1 MRSSTLRF
9 LPAAPRPSSVPGLL
23 LALLLSAAALR
34 ADAPASCVIV
44 VPVESRQLTPTAIAL
59 VQPADYVCATIEV
72 TSRRKDIAEQV
83 ADIRETIALLAKTID
98 QSPRLS
104 LHTGPLRFSSPENVS
119 GRLLAFGPGAPG
131 RLSSLSKS
139 SAEPSP
145 PARLAVRI
153 LWKIA
158 AADHDT
164 LDASVTLRQFAD
176 TFKPAGQAEIRLARL
191 ALAVESPERQRQ
203 RLLQL
208 IGDSADAMKKTF
220 AASAISIDGLEGPV
234 LVRQVDDT
242 QVELFIDYKLS
253 VKTGS

>member
-1 MRSSTLRF
+1 MPGLLSGI
-9 LPAAPRPSSVPGLL
+9 RPNIFPGLL
-23 LALLLSAAALR
+23 LGLLVPAAALR
-34 ADAPASCVIV
+34 ADAPANCVIV
-44 VPVESRQLTPTAIAL
+44 VPVESQRLTPTAIAL

-72 TSRRKDIAEQV
+72 TSRRKDTAGQI
-83 ADIRETIALLAKTID
+83 ADIRETIDLLTQTVDK
-98 QSPRLS
+98 SPRLS
-104 LHTGPLRFSSPENVS
+104 LHTGPLRFSSSENTTA
-119 GRLLAFGPGAPG
+119 RPLYPAAAPWAF
-131 RLSSLSKS
+131 SNFSKS
-139 SAEPSP
+139 PADPFT
-145 PARLAVRI
+145 PARFVVRI

-158 AADHDT
+158 ASDHDT
-164 LDASVTLRQFAD
+164 LDASATLRQFAD

-220 AASAISIDGLEGPV
+220 SASAITIDGLEGPV

-253 VKTGS
+253 VKSGTMPPD

>member
-1 MRSSTLRF
+1 MRSSSLRF
-9 LPAAPRPSSVPGLL
+9 LPGFRPSVPGLL
-23 LALLLSAAALR
+23 LGLLISAAALR

-44 VPVESRQLTPTAIAL
+44 VPVESQRLTPTAIAL

-72 TSRRKDIAEQV
+72 TSRRKDTAGQV
-83 ADIRETIALLAKTID
+83 ADIRETIDLLAKAVD
-98 QSPRLS
+98 KSPRLS
-104 LHTGPLRFSSPENVS
+104 LHTGPLRFSSAETITARPLYPAA
-119 GRLLAFGPGAPG
+119 GGAPWAF
-131 RLSSLSKS
+131 SNFSKS
-139 SAEPSP
+139 SADPFT
-145 PARLAVRI
+145 PARFVVRI

-164 LDASVTLRQFAD
+164 LDASATIRQFAD
-176 TFKPAGQAEIRLARL
+176 TFKPAGQAEVRLARL

-220 AASAISIDGLEGPV
+220 AASAVSIDGLEGPV

>member
-1 MRSSTLRF
+1 MRSSLRF
-9 LPAAPRPSSVPGLL
+9 LPGLPPRHRLAT
-23 LALLLSAAALR
+23 LALLAALAAAALR
-34 ADAPASCVIV
+34 ADAPANGVIV
-44 VPVESRQLTPTAIAL
+44 VPVESQRLTPTAIAL

-72 TSRRKDIAEQV
+72 TSRRKDTAGQV
-83 ADIRETIALLAKTID
+83 ADIRETIDLLAKAVD
-98 QSPRLS
+98 KSPRLS
-104 LHTGPLRFSSPENVS
+104 LHTGPLRFSSSENTTA
-119 GRLLAFGPGAPG
+119 RLLYPAAAAQWSVSNF
-131 RLSSLSKS
+131 SNS
-139 SAEPSP
+139 SAAPSA
-145 PARLAVRI
+145 PARLVVRI
-153 LWKIA
+153 LWKIS

-164 LDASVTLRQFAD
+164 LDASATLRQFAD
-176 TFKPAGQAEIRLARL
+176 TFKPAGQAEVRLARL

-253 VKTGS
+253 VKTGN